1 MTCASP
7 QNRDA
12 EPIKRSPN
20 LKAVYLEEFKRSLAW
35 AHSADY
41 RHRVLAVA
49 AKKAIQEIEENRL
62 NLAL

>member
-12 EPIKRSPN
+12 EPIKRPPN
-20 LKAVYLEEFKRSLAW
+20 LRAVYLKEVQAEPRLG
-35 AHSADY
+35 HSGDY
-41 RHRVLAVA
+41 RHGVLAVA